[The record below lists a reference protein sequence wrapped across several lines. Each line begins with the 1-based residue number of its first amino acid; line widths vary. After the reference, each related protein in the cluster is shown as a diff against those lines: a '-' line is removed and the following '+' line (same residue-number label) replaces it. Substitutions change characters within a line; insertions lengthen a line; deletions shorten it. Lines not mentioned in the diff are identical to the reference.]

1 VTDPNEPVGVVGV
14 GLMGT
19 AITKRLLGAGFGVLG
34 YDVDARKLPG
44 LVALGGR
51 AARSLPEVARSCG
64 TVVLSVFD
72 THQVEEVI
80 EGRWGL
86 LASRPAGT
94 APLTV
99 VCISTCDPDRIAALA
114 ARLPADRMGFVEA
127 PVSGTSEQT
136 ARGEA
141 LGLLGGDPA
150 AITAAAAVLDAICP
164 RRHHLGAAGNGGR
177 AKLAI
182 NLILDIN
189 RAGLAEGLVFAERVG
204 LDPAAFLAVAR
215 ESAAHSQIM
224 DVKGGKMVAG
234 DFSAHGR
241 ITQTLKDI
249 LLILDQAA
257 RAGQQLPLAETYAD
271 LVKGCAAHGEA
282 DWDNSAVIQELRRR
296 RVDSSLRARTSAGE
310 AEGRRPDRKDRRSP
324 A

>member
-1 VTDPNEPVGVVGV
+1 MTKTSEPVGVIGV

-19 AITKRLLGAGFGVLG
+19 AITKRLRGAGFDVLG
-34 YDVDARKLPG
+34 YDVDPMKLAS
-44 LVALGGR
+44 LTALGGR
-51 AARSLPEVARSCG
+51 AARSLAEVARACV
-64 TVVLSVFD
+64 TVVLCVFNTD
-72 THQVEEVI
+72 QVEEVV
-80 EGRWGL
+80 GGL
-86 LASRPAGT
+86 LAARPA
-94 APLTV
+94 AAPPLTV
-99 VCISTCDPDRIAALA
+99 VCTSTCDPDRIAGLA
-114 ARLPADRMGFVEA
+114 ARLPTERVRFVEA

-141 LGLLGGDPA
+141 LGLIGGDPA
-150 AITAAAAVLDAICP
+150 AMLAVASVLDAICP

-204 LDPAAFLAVAR
+204 LDPAAFLKVAR
-215 ESAAHSQIM
+215 ESAAYSQIM
-224 DVKGGKMVAG
+224 DVKGDKMVAG
-234 DFSAHGR
+234 DFSPHGR

-249 LLILDQAA
+249 LLTLDQAG
-257 RAGQQLPLAETYAD
+257 RRGQQLPLGEVYAA

-296 RVDSSLRARTSAGE
+296 RRQADVSRAQH
-310 AEGRRPDRKDRRSP
+310 
-324 A
+324 